1 MNRFS
6 LRENKLLLLLGFNLA
21 LLVISAP
28 RFSESRDTVI
38 SYLLFLLMSLG
49 LGLVWY
55 KSKRAAKRRQGRMTG
70 SARIMIK
77 LRRNKTAL
85 FGLIVISVVAYLAV
99 LAPFCVPQDP
109 NAIDWSALA
118 AKPSAKH
125 WMGTDELGRDLMSRV
140 IYGMRVALGLGLMA
154 VILNSITGTVLG
166 LLAGYYG
173 GKVDTVIMRILEVW
187 NSIPFILLVIAI
199 MAALGTGLVKLVI
212 VVSLS
217 GIMSFARIIR
227 GSALVL
233 KEQDYI
239 SAARVMGFPNWIIL
253 LRHLLPNCVAPI
265 IVMASLRIGD
275 TILTVAGLS
284 FLGLGIQ
291 PPMASLG
298 YMLASSQQYLSQ
310 NIYMSLF
317 PGLAILLIVLSL
329 NLFGDGLRDALDSR
343 LTD

>member
-55 KSKRAAKRRQGRMTG
+55 KSKRAAKRHQGRMTG

-187 NSIPFILLVIAI
+187 NSIPFILLVIA
-199 MAALGTGLVKLVI
+199 
-212 VVSLS
+212 
-217 GIMSFARIIR
+217 
-227 GSALVL
+227 
-233 KEQDYI
+233 
-239 SAARVMGFPNWIIL
+239 
-253 LRHLLPNCVAPI
+253 
-265 IVMASLRIGD
+265 
-275 TILTVAGLS
+275 
-284 FLGLGIQ
+284 
-291 PPMASLG
+291 
-298 YMLASSQQYLSQ
+298 
-310 NIYMSLF
+310 
-317 PGLAILLIVLSL
+317 
-329 NLFGDGLRDALDSR
+329 
-343 LTD
+343 